1 MGQPPVFQWMA
12 RIGYGA
18 RGTVFLI
25 IGTLAALAAFGA
37 RHGAVDSKDALRTLL
52 AQPFGHLSLAT
63 IAGGLVCF
71 AAWRLMQALLDV
83 DQCGADADSSVAA
96 FTQPQRCST
105 WASPRC
111 H

>member
-1 MGQPPVFQWMA
+1 MRQPPVFEWMA

-52 AQPFGHLSLAT
+52 AQPFGHCRLPPSL
-63 IAGGLVCF
+63 GGLC
-71 AAWRLMQALLDV
+71 ALPPGD
-83 DQCGADADSSVAA
+83 
-96 FTQPQRCST
+96 
-105 WASPRC
+105 
-111 H
+111 